1 MRNEMEFIK
10 KIKKLYD
17 ITNGESVIETY
28 EFDISYMDDD
38 FDSDKEDKD
47 DRITSSTSQFIID
60 T

>member
-1 MRNEMEFIK
+1 MEFIK